1 MIHALTTDHN
11 ERCALVVPSAARPA
25 RSAGDLPFGRC
36 ADTPAALTSPDV
48 ECQHPKAQ
56 STREPPTHSD
66 LRLPPC
72 RESIA
77 RYRTPTQALSERSPS
92 MPRGGRS
99 ALPRL
104 LAFRTLQAR
113 NEEGRHQLGARLPGR
128 WSTRRRVAS
137 RGLAQL
143 HQHRLRRGADA
154 LPLTGGSILRLATG
168 SVRKTAEV
176 PPSRCSPWIVLVPE
190 SPSPNPGHSIN
201 TFAGFRSR
209 GRSRVD
215 PFHGPQPPS
224 QAPPLG
230 APLPW
235 PDRPTSHPPL

>member
-1 MIHALTTDHN
+1 
-11 ERCALVVPSAARPA
+11 
-25 RSAGDLPFGRC
+25 
-36 ADTPAALTSPDV
+36 
-48 ECQHPKAQ
+48 
-56 STREPPTHSD
+56 
-66 LRLPPC
+66 
-72 RESIA
+72 
-77 RYRTPTQALSERSPS
+77 

-113 NEEGRHQLGARLPGR
+113 NEEGRHPVGVRLPSR

-137 RGLAQL
+137 RAWPSSTSSS
-143 HQHRLRRGADA
+143 LRRGAVA
-154 LPLTGGSILRLATG
+154 LPLTGGSILRLAAG

-190 SPSPNPGHSIN
+190 SPSPNPGHSIS

-215 PFHGPQPPS
+215 PFHRPQPPS
-224 QAPPLG
+224 QAPRLG
-230 APLPW
+230 APLLW
-235 PDRPTSHPPL
+235 PDRPTSHPALWHRLPGGWAWLIRLWLRHADRRPRVRACFDLLRSVPPTIRQAGRRRGREIHAAAASTPLVRSVAERSIRLPGPESVSDNA